1 MEMLFIQELLQRDR
15 GGKMDI
21 MLDNKG
27 DLLFKDNDILL
38 ADSVAQKIKIRLL
51 WFEKEWRWNREQGLP
66 YFEDILIKDYDVN
79 HIESIIRQSIFE
91 IEEVTEVKDVKLT
104 VNRQTRVATIKFVAV
119 CDLETIREEVAIH
132 V

>member
-1 MEMLFIQELLQRDR
+1 MEMLFIQELLQRNR

-79 HIESIIRQSIFE
+79 HIESIIRQCIFE

>member
-1 MEMLFIQELLQRDR
+1 
-15 GGKMDI
+15 MDI

-27 DLLFKDNDILL
+27 DLLFKDNDIFLV
-38 ADSVAQKIKIRLL
+38 DSVAQKIKIRLL

-66 YFEDILIKDYDVN
+66 YFEDILVKDYDVN
-79 HIESIIRQSIFE
+79 HIESIIRQCIFE
-91 IEEVTEVKDVKLT
+91 IEEVTEVKEVKLT
-104 VNRQTRVATIKFVAV
+104 VNHQARVATIKFVAI